1 MRLRTWRSW
10 WRKPYETDF
19 WNPEICDLEWANG
32 IGGWCATGQIVIWRR
47 GMEIV
52 VCVKRVPDTGEAD
65 ISIDRTGKAIR
76 KDDLAFDINEWDNF
90 AMEEAVLLKEEYGG
104 TVTAVTVGSEE
115 DEEVLRH
122 CIALGADN
130 AIRIDDPALRGGD
143 AYTTSVVLSAA
154 IKRIPHD
161 LVLMGM
167 MASDDGDGQ
176 IGGNVAQLLG
186 IPHATQVLGLDVEGN
201 TLRLRRELEGGLEE
215 KVEIQLPAL
224 VTVQTGI
231 NEPRYVP
238 IAGIRRAARKEI
250 ELLSLGDL
258 GVGVEQVGDQGARV
272 EVEELFLPE
281 ASEKGEIL
289 TGSTEGVVEQLV
301 NLFGRRGWLR

>member
-1 MRLRTWRSW
+1 M
-10 WRKPYETDF
+10 
-19 WNPEICDLEWANG
+19 
-32 IGGWCATGQIVIWRR
+32 
-47 GMEIV
+47 

-186 IPHATQVLGLDVEGN
+186 IPHATQVLGLGVEGN
-201 TLRLRRELEGGLEE
+201 TLQLRRELEGGLEE

-250 ELLSLGDL
+250 ELLGLGDL

-281 ASEKGEIL
+281 ASDKGEIL

>member
-1 MRLRTWRSW
+1 M
-10 WRKPYETDF
+10 D
-19 WNPEICDLEWANG
+19 
-32 IGGWCATGQIVIWRR
+32 
-47 GMEIV
+47 IV

-65 ISIDRTGKAIR
+65 ISIDRTGKDIR

-90 AMEEAVLLKEEYGG
+90 AMEEAVLLKEEHGG
-104 TVTAVTVGSEE
+104 TVTAVTIGTED

-130 AIRIDDPALRGGD
+130 AVRIDDPALEGRDPYG
-143 AYTTSVVLSAA
+143 TSVALAA
-154 IKRIPHD
+154 AVRRLPHD

-176 IGGNVAQLLG
+176 VGGNVAQLLG
-186 IPHATQVLGLDVEGN
+186 IPHATQVLGLEAAGD
-201 TLRLRRELEGGLEE
+201 TLHVRRELEGGLEE
-215 KVEIQLPAL
+215 KVDVRLPAL

-250 ELLSLGDL
+250 ELLSLADL
-258 GVGVEQVGDQGARV
+258 GLGSEQVGSGGARV
-272 EVEELFLPE
+272 EVEEIFLPE
-281 ASEKGEIL
+281 ASEKGEML
-289 TGSTEGVVEQLV
+289 TGSTEEVVDQLV
-301 NLFGRRGWLR
+301 NLFGKRGWLR